1 MSTDLKPRLGTA
13 LNEGTL
19 GLLGVAILLV
29 TLVLW
34 TAQGPNV
41 EKTDF
46 ALTYVGAHIV
56 HDGAGSRLYDPNLQ
70 IQLRDSMFQHPSPLF
85 FEHPPFEALALAPL
99 AAFPF
104 RISFLIW
111 GLLNTALV
119 LVLMVWLRRFL
130 IWPAE
135 DLGYLALWLSFAPL
149 IVALYQGQSSI
160 LVLAAFA
167 ISFVQLKNEKPLLAG
182 AVFGVALLKFQ
193 FALPM
198 ALIFL
203 IRKQWRFVAGLAG
216 TAVALF
222 LLSVAAVGWHGM
234 ISYVQFLARIGSNPH
249 DVSYGSAVD
258 MPTLHGLV
266 YAIGGSQLS
275 AILLSVLV
283 ALLSIALLGW
293 IATRW
298 KTLEEKGAD
307 PIFAAGIGGS
317 LLSGA
322 HMFTHDFSP
331 LLVGMFLMG
340 GALNS
345 TNRGLKTT
353 AKLTLV
359 IFWTFPLYF
368 LFVKWHCLYLMAVIL
383 LVFTWC
389 SVRLA
394 TSTSRKRNQE
404 FHPATAD

>member
-13 LNEGTL
+13 LNDGTL

-29 TLVLW
+29 TFVWW

-56 HDGAGSRLYDPNLQ
+56 HDGAGGRLYDPNLQ

-111 GLLNTALV
+111 GLINTALV
-119 LVLMVWLRRFL
+119 LVLIVWLRRFL

-135 DLGYLALWLSFAPL
+135 DLGYLALWLIFAPL

-182 AVFGVALLKFQ
+182 VVFGLALVKFQ
-193 FALPM
+193 FAFPM
-198 ALIFL
+198 ALVFL
-203 IRKQWRFVAGLAG
+203 IRKQSRFVAGFAG
-216 TAVALF
+216 TAVAFF
-222 LLSVAAVGWHGM
+222 LLSLAAVGWHGM
-234 ISYVQFLARIGSNPH
+234 ISYVQFLGRIGSNPH

-266 YAIGGSQLS
+266 YAIGGNQLS
-275 AILLSVLV
+275 AILLNGLV

-298 KTLEEKGAD
+298 KTAEEKSID
-307 PIFAAGIGGS
+307 PLFAAGIGGS

-322 HMFTHDFSP
+322 HMFTHDFAP

-345 TNRGLKTT
+345 ANWGLKIT
-353 AKLTLV
+353 AKLTLA

-368 LFVKWHCLYLMAVIL
+368 LFVKWHCLYLMAVVL
-383 LVFTWC
+383 LAFTWC
-389 SVRLA
+389 GMRLA
-394 TSTSRKRNQE
+394 TCTARKRNQE